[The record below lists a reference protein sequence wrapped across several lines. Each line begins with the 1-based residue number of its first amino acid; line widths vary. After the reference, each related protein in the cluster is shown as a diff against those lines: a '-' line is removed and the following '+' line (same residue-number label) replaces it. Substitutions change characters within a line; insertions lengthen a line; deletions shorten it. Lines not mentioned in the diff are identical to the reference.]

1 MECIPCPASYYVAI
15 GDSTPRVCP
24 IGSSCPYN
32 FTTLTCPEAPTPC
45 PAGTYSSATGALLC
59 TPCPAGTA
67 SAQVGATS
75 PAVCLPCSAGGYY
88 CPAGCSAAPF
98 GIPCGAGNYC
108 PAGSFAPLPCPMFGM
123 VEATKGPANGPA
135 FDVDTAACYNHC
147 FFGGDGE
154 TSAC

>member
-1 MECIPCPASYYVAI
+1 M
-15 GDSTPRVCP
+15 
-24 IGSSCPYN
+24 
-32 FTTLTCPEAPTPC
+32 
-45 PAGTYSSATGALLC
+45 C

-88 CPAGCSAAPF
+88 GPAGCSAAPF